1 MAWADVAGIG
11 LAAQT
16 ETFVVWDR
24 ATGRAAY
31 PAISWRDGRGAGLC
45 EQLRAAGHEPEI
57 RRRTGLPLAAA
68 FSAPKLRW
76 VLDEVPGARAA
87 AEAGELLFGDV
98 NCWLTWNLSGGAAH
112 VTEPSM
118 AARTMLFDTSALA
131 WDAGLLEAER
141 LLGRYGS
148 CIDDLLALIGGRPE
162 LASPLGRSGYLAAEI
177 VYACTHEGA
186 VRLDDVLARRTRI
199 AIETRDRGLA
209 AAAPAAALMAAE
221 LGWDDARTSREVAQ
235 YGQAI
240 AAEQAAQGEPDDRL
254 AYQALVKARD
264 PVPFYAARP
273 AEPAS
278 QPGPST
284 STSGHR
290 QHQWPAFRL
299 MDVA

>member
-1 MAWADVAGIG
+1 VPLLGAAGFAERWASRGR
-11 LAAQT
+11 LAA
-16 ETFVVWDR
+16 D
-24 ATGRAAY
+24 
-31 PAISWRDGRGAGLC
+31 S
-45 EQLRAAGHEPEI
+45 
-57 RRRTGLPLAAA
+57 GLPA
-68 FSAPKLRW
+68 
-76 VLDEVPGARAA
+76 DQ
-87 AEAGELLFGDV
+87 
-98 NCWLTWNLSGGAAH
+98 
-112 VTEPSM
+112 
-118 AARTMLFDTSALA
+118 
-131 WDAGLLEAER
+131 AER

-162 LASPLGRSGYLAAEI
+162 LASPLGGSGYLAAEI

-299 MDVA
+299 MDEG